1 MLTDPDLPQEF
12 ERMSSK
18 RPASPYGE
26 ADGEVAMVTS
36 RQKVEGEESDG
47 LPAFHLPL
55 HVSFPNKPHSEEF
68 QPVSL
73 LTQESCGHR
82 TPTSQHNTMEV
93 DGNKVMSSFA
103 PHNPSTSPQ
112 KAEEG
117 GRQSGESLSTTA
129 LGTPERRKGSL
140 ADVVDTL
147 KQRKMEELI
156 KNEPEETPSIEKL
169 LSKDWKDKLL
179 AMGSGNFGEI
189 KECAFSKVK
198 NCTLCEREEG
208 EECALTLNIA
218 VWWHRASSTRNETPP
233 GPEQPSQW
241 FLSLGPRLQPGV
253 SPSR

>member
-36 RQKVEGEESDG
+36 RQKVEEEESDG

-55 HVSFPNKPHSEEF
+55 H
-68 QPVSL
+68 
-73 LTQESCGHR
+73 
-82 TPTSQHNTMEV
+82 EV

-103 PHNPSTSPQ
+103 PHNSSTSPQ

-117 GRQSGESLSTTA
+117 GRQSGESLSSTT

-156 KNEPEETPSIEKL
+156 KNEPEDENNRLLTNNLHKNQLWIFFWQPFEMQTP
-169 LSKDWKDKLL
+169 
-179 AMGSGNFGEI
+179 
-189 KECAFSKVK
+189 V
-198 NCTLCEREEG
+198 
-208 EECALTLNIA
+208 
-218 VWWHRASSTRNETPP
+218 
-233 GPEQPSQW
+233 
-241 FLSLGPRLQPGV
+241 
-253 SPSR
+253 